1 MIEYRKKTKGALSG
15 TYLAIHGTT
24 ISQVHNTEL
33 GNLYITSDSNI
44 NLIFIKN
51 WVVSHL
57 RVGHGV
63 SLNNKEKALE
73 KSRRHLP
80 IKWSLRAN

>member
-1 MIEYRKKTKGALSG
+1 M
-15 TYLAIHGTT
+15 
-24 ISQVHNTEL
+24 
-33 GNLYITSDSNI
+33 
-44 NLIFIKN
+44 
-51 WVVSHL
+51 VSHL